1 MKAAP
6 QDLREARALLAHKD
20 YGVLSTISAKLG
32 GFPFGSVV
40 PYSLDENGHPVVL
53 ISTIAQHTQNVEKD
67 SKTALTVL
75 QEGGNDVQTEARLT
89 LIGHLKRM
97 PTDPDTQEKYYRYY
111 KQART
116 YHEVHDFHFYRLE
129 SVAVRYIGGFGKIFW
144 IEPEDFFLANPFWGQ
159 AEEGIRQHMNE
170 DHRKNL
176 VQYCQHYKQVEVAAT
191 DNLQMVS
198 IDAEGFDVL
207 LNDKK
212 MRFDFE
218 NPIHTPDEARQALI
232 AMAVASAGPADATKK

>member
-6 QDLREARALLAHKD
+6 QDIAEARSLLAYKD
-20 YGVLSTISAKLG
+20 HGVLSTISARLE

-40 PYSLDENGHPVVL
+40 PYSLDEKGHPIVL
-53 ISTIAQHTQNVEKD
+53 ISTIAQHTQNVERD
-67 SKTALTVL
+67 SKAALTVL
-75 QEGGNDVQTEARLT
+75 QDGGSDVQIEARLT

-97 PTDPDTQEKYYRYY
+97 PADPEAQEKYYRYY

-144 IEPEDFFLANPFWGQ
+144 IEPEDFFLANPFWGK
-159 AEEGIRQHMNE
+159 AEQGILQHMNE

-176 VQYCQHYKQVEVAAT
+176 VQYFQYYKNVEVGPE
-191 DNLQMVS
+191 DNLQMVG

-207 LNDKK
+207 WNEKK

-218 NPIHTPDEARQALI
+218 KPIRTPDEARQALI